1 MNFSKKRPVKIVMLG
16 AGGTGAH
23 IAPHLYRLLYALE
36 RPVKFIICDG
46 DKVEPKNLVRQNFT
60 EADLGENKARV
71 IAERYSDVF
80 GLETSYIPRFIEDA
94 GQLEE
99 LLRPEVFRH
108 YVYGSEPNTGRW
120 VTNSELVIL
129 IGAVDNNKS
138 RKLCHEVFL
147 RARDLVYIDSGN
159 GEYTGQIVCGI
170 RRAGKTV
177 YKPVGMLYPEVSTP
191 EDLFPTEVSCAE
203 ASVSAPQTI
212 VANLM
217 AATAVVTMIYNILVI
232 GCNTVGYHLTI
243 GSGRMRKIMDENIE
257 SIEKFIAHQFPD
269 FVASL
274 VAPLALVIL
283 LLAIDWRYGIVS
295 LFGIILAFVVQFL
308 GFNGSA
314 KEKMHHYQTAQ
325 EDMNN
330 ASVEYVRGMPE
341 IKAFNQT
348 ADSFRR
354 LSKSITDYTSFVLEY
369 AMGWQNCMPGFT
381 TIIHNI
387 YLLLIPVGIFIGMGA
402 EDYRT
407 YSLTFIFY
415 LVLAPAISGVLNKI
429 MYISES
435 FTQIDGNVERMEEV
449 LSIPVLQNQDVG
461 AREQGHSI
469 EFDHVSFS
477 YDTGTSVKALNDVS
491 FIARQGEVTAI
502 VGPSGGGKSTI
513 ANLISR
519 FWDVTEGCIRIGG
532 VDIRKIPQAE
542 LMRQVSFVFQDTFLF
557 KQSILDNIRMGN
569 PTASEAQVIE
579 AAKAAQCHD
588 FIEKLPD
595 GYHTM
600 IGASGIR
607 LSGGERQR
615 IAIARAIIK
624 DAPII
629 VLDEAT
635 AFSDPE
641 NEYLI
646 QKAFEKLIQNKTV
659 IMIAHRLSTIRN
671 ADQILVMEHGQLIEQ
686 GTHDTLMERQGKY
699 TQMWNSYMESISWK
713 IRAGKGGAIE

>member
-1 MNFSKKRPVKIVMLG
+1 MAQEETRKKKTGMARCLELASQHKGLVFISGILAAAAAVCSFLPYLSIYFIMRELIGVFPDMANANMSVVLRYGWMALG
-16 AGGTGAH
+16 GIAG
-23 IAPHLYRLLYALE
+23 
-36 RPVKFIICDG
+36 
-46 DKVEPKNLVRQNFT
+46 N
-60 EADLGENKARV
+60 
-71 IAERYSDVF
+71 
-80 GLETSYIPRFIEDA
+80 
-94 GQLEE
+94 
-99 LLRPEVFRH
+99 
-108 YVYGSEPNTGRW
+108 
-120 VTNSELVIL
+120 VIL
-129 IGAVDNNKS
+129 YFCALMCSHLAAFGTLYEL
-138 RKLCHEVFL
+138 KLAFANH
-147 RARDLVYIDSGN
+147 I
-159 GEYTGQIVCGI
+159 
-170 RRAGKTV
+170 
-177 YKPVGMLYPEVSTP
+177 
-191 EDLFPTEVSCAE
+191 TEI
-203 ASVSAPQTI
+203 P
-212 VANLM
+212 L
-217 AATAVVTMIYNILVI
+217 
-232 GCNTVGYHLTI
+232 GYHLTI

-491 FIARQGEVTAI
+491 FILCPTALSAVHPARLSQDYRHQLYHFCHLRPPDVSVPDDRIADAEMYASAVFHRGTAPAPCSPAADRGRLGDSAILPRYPGGDGLYPGRHEVAGCPGA
-502 VGPSGGGKSTI
+502 GPTGGHGDTSDGVRHRDGGGALRSGG
-513 ANLISR
+513 
-519 FWDVTEGCIRIGG
+519 D
-532 VDIRKIPQAE
+532 P
-542 LMRQVSFVFQDTFLF
+542 
-557 KQSILDNIRMGN
+557 GN
-569 PTASEAQVIE
+569 
-579 AAKAAQCHD
+579 
-588 FIEKLPD
+588 
-595 GYHTM
+595 
-600 IGASGIR
+600 
-607 LSGGERQR
+607 
-615 IAIARAIIK
+615 
-624 DAPII
+624 
-629 VLDEAT
+629 
-635 AFSDPE
+635 
-641 NEYLI
+641 
-646 QKAFEKLIQNKTV
+646 
-659 IMIAHRLSTIRN
+659 
-671 ADQILVMEHGQLIEQ
+671 
-686 GTHDTLMERQGKY
+686 
-699 TQMWNSYMESISWK
+699 
-713 IRAGKGGAIE
+713 